1 MTISPVSLRLTGARL
16 IDGTGAAPVP
26 DAELHVDDEGRIAYA
41 GPAALAPVVS
51 AAEVRDLG
59 GRTLLPGFIDAHVH
73 LGFDVVDGP
82 FHGLTTDPV
91 RVVFETGRRLEQTL
105 HAGVTTAR
113 DLAGLTLGHKQAVEE
128 GLVAGPR
135 LHTAVRI
142 MSHTGGHSDF
152 HLPGGRVEYHVPA
165 SDEIADTVDEVRT
178 ATRRLLRDG
187 ADVIK
192 VCTTGGMS
200 SPHDQPTDEGITAE
214 EIRAIRDEVNRHGGR
229 PIAAHAQGTAGI
241 LAALRGGVDSVEH
254 AYGIDDEGID
264 LAGQSGAFLVPTLS
278 TVFTPLVKE
287 RMQPYHYEKKLRWV
301 EITRVNIAHAIE
313 RGARFAMGT
322 DAGICPHG
330 QNLAELGHLVELGM
344 SPMDALIAGT
354 AHAAEL
360 LRVGDRLGTLEA
372 GKLADFVVADV
383 DPLTDIR
390 ALGSAENV
398 VMVAKAGVIHKDLLV
413 TEHHLAVRESTLSAG

>member
-1 MTISPVSLRLTGARL
+1 MTISSVSLRLTGARL
-16 IDGTGAAPVP
+16 IDGTGAGPVP
-26 DAELHVDDEGRIAYA
+26 DAELHVDEDGRILFA
-41 GPAALAPVVS
+41 GPAAHAPVV
-51 AAEVRDLG
+51 AATVTRDLG

-73 LGFDVVDGP
+73 LGFDAGNGP
-82 FHGLTTDPV
+82 FHDLTTDPV
-91 RVVFETGRRLEQTL
+91 QVVFETGRRLEQTL

-113 DLAGLTLGHKQAVEE
+113 DLAGLTLGHKAAVEQ

-152 HLPGGRVEYHVPA
+152 HLPGGHVKYHVSA
-165 SDEIADTVDEVRT
+165 ADEIADTVDEVRT

-200 SPHDQPTDEGITAE
+200 SPHDQPTDEGITAD
-214 EIRAIRDEVNRHGGR
+214 EIRAIRDEVDRHGGR

-264 LAGQSGAFLVPTLS
+264 LAGENGTFLVPTLS

-287 RMQPYHYEKKLRWV
+287 RMRPFHYEKKVRWV
-301 EITRVNIAHAIE
+301 EITRVNIARAIE

-322 DAGICPHG
+322 DSGICAHG
-330 QNLAELGHLVELGM
+330 RNLAELSHLVELGM
-344 SPMDALIAGT
+344 SPMDALRAGT

-372 GKLADFVVADV
+372 GKIADFVVADV
-383 DPLTDIR
+383 DPLADMS
-390 ALGSAENV
+390 ALGSPENV
-398 VMVAKAGVIHKDLLV
+398 VVVAKAGRIVKDLLV
-413 TEHHLAVRESTLSAG
+413 SERVPVGA